1 MSLDDA
7 IDVYDPKQLDSLT
20 KDELEALP
28 CGTIRVDETGVI
40 LFYSR
45 TQSALTQRDPPAVLG
60 RNFFTDVAPC
70 TVVPEF
76 YGRFRRGVLSG
87 DLCASFEFVFDFEME
102 PVQVQITMRASER
115 PGEFWII
122 VEPLHRLRSH
132 DTQAAERLLTD
143 KYGEQPVK
151 LSSASF
157 DFSQCDREPIAT
169 CATIQP
175 FGVLLVLDP
184 TSLRI
189 EACSANSAMYL
200 GMEPDALLDRPLQ
213 DFLAEDAAGFAAAL
227 GLQQPAET
235 QGRGVTDSAAA
246 HNATVDNATVAN
258 AAVDSSARQEKAPAP
273 PAVGDAESEPE
284 SESARLL
291 APSQFRL
298 NWPGVELPLDVRV
311 HHWRERIL
319 LELEPYGE
327 MAMDRRMLG
336 FDLAAFQRLLRNSDE
351 AAPACQLAVDSL
363 RYLTGCERV
372 VAYRFEPNQD
382 GLVIAESIAPGSW
395 PSILGLRYPATDI
408 PRQARALYAETP
420 LRYAPSR
427 DHAEVALLSR
437 SLEPNSIDIGIA
449 QLRAQSPIHRNYLK
463 RFGVNGSMSL
473 SLMDDQR
480 LWGLIIFHN
489 RAPHPV
495 TPTVRKR
502 LIELAGCLSGRLSLI
517 GERSQN
523 RAREQGIAKVN
534 AIVGEINIEQP
545 FPDNL
550 IGKAGMLCTLVGADI
565 VQVYHH
571 GQPLFI
577 GQDCHLTAK
586 QIEALLSFLRTR
598 PGATWSTDCLSAEF
612 EPAAA
617 YPEQLAGVLVIYL
630 DEQREHCLLFGRKRL
645 RYSVD
650 WGAEPGSL
658 PFLDEARARPLGW
671 PNRTFQ
677 TWREERTHHAPA
689 WSATELATAKALK
702 TLLQQVIV
710 AHVAHFERLAQS
722 LASQR
727 DALQRSREEMR
738 HRALHDSLTGLPN
751 RAYFRDALLQQIE
764 RCWTDGRLFGV
775 ALLDIDHFKTIN
787 DTLGHDQGDL
797 LLCAVAQRLNN
808 SLPPPAL
815 VARLGGDEFALLL
828 PQSDS
833 GEALRQA
840 KRLIEQLRQ
849 RIDVDDGNF
858 SITGSL
864 GLTIGDKHADP
875 SELLKQ
881 ADLALYRAKE
891 AGRNCARLFDSSL
904 QTEAL
909 ARLAIDR
916 AVLGRSPALA
926 IELMLQPQHPICS
939 RESGQRFE
947 VLSRWRSKDGELI
960 MPGDF
965 IPAAER
971 NGLIRTVTGV
981 VMRQTIR
988 LLKACLERG
997 EDDVIMAVNVSASD
1011 LEAQNFAHHLIQD
1024 LHTLDVP
1031 PEMLTV
1037 EITESMLL
1045 RMTPGVKAALELLA
1059 RSGIGLSLDDFGTG
1073 FSSMLYL
1080 RELPISE
1087 LKIDRAFIK
1096 GIEQPHDQKLLAGM
1110 ITMAHSIGK
1119 TVVAEGI
1126 ETQAQLEI
1134 LQDLGCDWGQGFLWS
1149 KPVPPALAAD
1159 CFKA

>member
-45 TQSALTQRDPPAVLG
+45 TQSAITQREAPAVLG

-122 VEPLHRLRSH
+122 VEPLHKLRSH
-132 DTQAAERLLTD
+132 DTQAAERLLSD
-143 KYGEQPVK
+143 KYGEQQVR
-151 LSSASF
+151 LSAASF

-169 CATIQP
+169 CATTQP

-184 TSLRI
+184 ASLRI

-200 GMEPDALLDRPLQ
+200 GMEPDALLDQPLQ
-213 DFLAEDAAGFAAAL
+213 HFLAADAVGLAAAL
-227 GLQQPAET
+227 GLKITEDPQRRA
-235 QGRGVTDSAAA
+235 TDSAVGDNTAA
-246 HNATVDNATVAN
+246 DNATADK
-258 AAVDSSARQEKAPAP
+258 AAEESAAASSPAAQTAAH
-273 PAVGDAESEPE
+273 PAASEA
-284 SESARLL
+284 ESARLL

-298 NWPGVELPLDVRV
+298 SWPGIELPLDVRV
-311 HHWRERIL
+311 HYWRERIL

-327 MAMDRRMLG
+327 MAMDRRMRG
-336 FDLAAFQRLLRNSDE
+336 FDLAAFQRLLRNSEE
-351 AAPACQLAVDSL
+351 AAPACQLAVESL
-363 RYLTGCERV
+363 RYLTGFERV

-382 GLVIAESIAPGSW
+382 GVVIAESILPGSW

-437 SLEPNSIDIGIA
+437 SLEPSRVDIGIA

-517 GERSQN
+517 EERSQN

-550 IGKAGMLCTLVGADI
+550 VGKADMLRTLVGADL

-571 GQPLFI
+571 GRPLFI
-577 GQDCHLTAK
+577 GQDCHLTAE
-586 QIEALLSFLRTR
+586 QIEALLRFLRTR
-598 PGATWSTDCLSAEF
+598 PSATWSTDCLSAEF

-645 RYSVD
+645 HYTVD

-797 LLCAVAQRLNN
+797 LLCAVAQRLGD
-808 SLPPPAL
+808 SLPPTAL
-815 VARLGGDEFALLL
+815 IARLGGDEFALLL
-828 PQSDS
+828 PQSDAS
-833 GEALRQA
+833 EALRQA
-840 KRLIEQLRQ
+840 QGLIEQLRQ

-864 GLTIGDKHADP
+864 GLTIGDQHADP

-926 IELMLQPQHPICS
+926 IELMLQPQHPVCS
-939 RESGQRFE
+939 RERGQRFE
-947 VLSRWRSKDGELI
+947 VLSRWRNKDGELI

-971 NGLIRTVTGV
+971 NGLIRAVTGV
-981 VMRQTIR
+981 VVRQTLR

-997 EDDVIMAVNVSASD
+997 EEDVVMAVNISASD

-1031 PEMLTV
+1031 PEMLTI

-1045 RMTPGVKAALELLA
+1045 RMTPGVKAALERLA
-1059 RSGIGLSLDDFGTG
+1059 RSGVGLALDDFGTG

-1096 GIEQPHDQKLLAGM
+1096 GIEQPHDRNLLAGM
-1110 ITMAHSIGK
+1110 IAMAHSIGK

-1134 LQDLGCDWGQGFLWS
+1134 LRDLGCDWGQGYLWS

-1159 CFKA
+1159 FFKA

>member
-1 MSLDDA
+1 MSLDHA

-45 TQSALTQRDPPAVLG
+45 TQSAITQRDPPAVLG

-87 DLCASFEFVFDFEME
+87 DLCTSFEFVFDFEMQ

-122 VEPLHRLRSH
+122 VEPLHKLRSH
-132 DTQAAERLLTD
+132 DAHAAERLLTD
-143 KYGEQPVK
+143 QEGEQPVQ
-151 LSSASF
+151 LSAASF
-157 DFSQCDREPIAT
+157 DFSLCDREPIAT
-169 CATIQP
+169 CATLQP

-184 TSLRI
+184 ASLRI
-189 EACSANSAMYL
+189 EACSANTAMYL
-200 GMEPDALLDRPLQ
+200 GMEPDALLDQPLQ
-213 DFLAEDAAGFAAAL
+213 QFLAEDAAGIIAAL
-227 GLQQPAET
+227 G
-235 QGRGVTDSAAA
+235 RDDSAA
-246 HNATVDNATVAN
+246 
-258 AAVDSSARQEKAPAP
+258 
-273 PAVGDAESEPE
+273 
-284 SESARLL
+284 ESARLL
-291 APSQFRL
+291 TPSQFRL
-298 NWPGVELPLDVRV
+298 RWSGVELPLDARL
-311 HHWRERIL
+311 HDWHGRLL
-319 LELEPYGE
+319 LELEPDGE
-327 MAMDRRMLG
+327 MAMDERMRG
-336 FDLAAFQRLLRNSDE
+336 FDLAAFQRLLRNSEE
-351 AAPACQLAVDSL
+351 ATPACQLAVDSL
-363 RYLTGCERV
+363 RYLTGFERV

-382 GLVIAESIAPGSW
+382 GVVIAESIAPGTW

-408 PRQARALYAETP
+408 PRQARTLYAQTP

-437 SLEPNSIDIGIA
+437 SLAPNSIDIGIA

-495 TPTVRKR
+495 TPHVRKR

-517 GERSQN
+517 EERSHN

-550 IGKAGMLCTLVGADI
+550 VGKAGMLCRLLGADM
-565 VQVYHH
+565 VQIYHH
-571 GQPLFI
+571 GRPLFI
-577 GQDCHLTAK
+577 GQDCHLSAD
-586 QIEALLSFLRTR
+586 QIQALLAFLRSR

-645 RYSVD
+645 SYSVD

-677 TWREERTHHAPA
+677 TWREERTHHALA

-764 RCWTDGRLFGV
+764 RCWSDGRLFGV
-775 ALLDIDHFKTIN
+775 ALLDIDHFKIIN

-797 LLCAVAQRLNN
+797 LLCAVAQRLLD

-828 PQSDS
+828 PQSDA
-833 GEALRQA
+833 GDALRQA
-840 KRLIEQLRQ
+840 NRLIEQLRQ
-849 RIDVDDGNF
+849 RIDVDDNNF

-926 IELMLQPQHPICS
+926 IELMLQPQYPICS
-939 RESGQRFE
+939 TQTGQRFE
-947 VLSRWRSKDGELI
+947 VLSRWRGQNGELI

-971 NGLIRTVTGV
+971 NGLIRAVTGV
-981 VMRQTIR
+981 VVRQTLR

-997 EDDVIMAVNVSASD
+997 EEDVVLAVNISASD

-1045 RMTPGVKAALELLA
+1045 RMTPGVKTALERLA
-1059 RSGIGLSLDDFGTG
+1059 RSGIGLALDDFGTG

-1080 RELPISE
+1080 REL
-1087 LKIDRAFIK
+1087 
-1096 GIEQPHDQKLLAGM
+1096 
-1110 ITMAHSIGK
+1110 
-1119 TVVAEGI
+1119 
-1126 ETQAQLEI
+1126 
-1134 LQDLGCDWGQGFLWS
+1134 
-1149 KPVPPALAAD
+1149 
-1159 CFKA
+1159 